1 MQEHSIPVLDLQRF
15 ESANPTAVA
24 GAARELDEICSEIG
38 FLVISNHGV
47 AEETQNALY
56 DAARSFFDLPPEA
69 KMTVRRP
76 HHDQN
81 RGYIPYGE
89 ETLARMHGG
98 DTPPD
103 FKEVFA
109 IGPFDRP
116 DDRYHSQELS
126 YPNFAPNLWPGTL
139 SALEPA
145 MKAYFLALEDLSRR
159 IARCFAL
166 ALGLRPEWFADK
178 LDRHASQLRLLHYP
192 APSHD
197 LEPGQLRCGVH
208 TDLGM
213 MTILRN
219 EAAAGGLQVR
229 PRGSDWIDAPA
240 IDNTFIV
247 NIGDLLMR
255 WTNDRWVST
264 PHRVAVPETEARSRS
279 RRLSIGYFTR
289 PNYDAPIACIG
300 TCTDAT
306 RPARYAPTTVKV
318 YNDLRFARGA
328 GPPRGGS
335 GNLANPI
342 LDRDTAAP
350 VDARADPA

>member
-1 MQEHSIPVLDLQRF
+1 MTTSSIPVFDLRRF
-15 ESANPTAVA
+15 DGTDPARVA
-24 GAARELDEICSEIG
+24 AAARELDEICREIG

-47 AEETQNALY
+47 DEAVQRTLH
-56 DAARSFFDLPPEA
+56 DAARSFFDLPLEQ
-69 KMTVRRP
+69 KMAVRRP
-76 HHDQN
+76 FHDQN

-103 FKEVFA
+103 YKEVFA

-126 YPNFAPNLWPGTL
+126 YPNFAPNLWP
-139 SALEPA
+139 SAPPALGPA
-145 MKAYFLALEDLSRR
+145 MKAYFLAIEDLSRR
-159 IARCFAL
+159 LARCLAL
-166 ALGLRPEWFADK
+166 ALGLPPGWFADK

-192 APSHD
+192 APSRE

-240 IDNTFIV
+240 IDDTFVV

-264 PHRVAVPETEARSRS
+264 PHRVAVPAAEARSRS

-289 PNYDAPIACIG
+289 PNYDAPIACIS
-300 TCTDAT
+300 TCTNGAN
-306 RPARYAPTTVKV
+306 PPRYAPTTVKI
-318 YNDLRFARGA
+318 YNDRRFARGA
-328 GPPRGGS
+328 GPRAS
-335 GNLANPI
+335 AV
-342 LDRDTAAP
+342 A
-350 VDARADPA
+350 DAVEPGAQPEAFAG

>member
-1 MQEHSIPVLDLQRF
+1 MATRTIPVLDLGRF
-15 ESANPTAVA
+15 ESPNPAEA
-24 GAARELDEICSEIG
+24 AAAARELDGICCEIG
-38 FLVISNHGV
+38 FVVISNHGV
-47 AEETQNALY
+47 PEPVQTALY
-56 DAARSFFDLPPEA
+56 DAAHAFFDLPLDA

-76 HHDQN
+76 QHDQN

-109 IGPFDRP
+109 VGPFDRP
-116 DDRYHSQELS
+116 DDRYHSHELS
-126 YPNFAPNLWPGTL
+126 YPNFAPNLWPPAL
-139 SALEPA
+139 PSLEPV
-145 MKAYFLALEDLSRR
+145 MKAYFAALDDLSWRL
-159 IARCFAL
+159 ARYFAL
-166 ALGLRPEWFADK
+166 ALGLPADWFSDK

-192 APSHD
+192 APSGE

-213 MTILRN
+213 MTVLRN

-229 PRGSDWIDAPA
+229 PRDGGWIDAPA
-240 IDNTFIV
+240 IDDTFIV

-264 PHRVAVPETEARSRS
+264 PHRVAVPEADARSRS

-289 PNYDAPIACIG
+289 PNYDAPIACID
-300 TCTDAT
+300 TCIDTAH
-306 RPARYAPTTVKV
+306 PPLYAPTTVKV
-318 YNDLRFARGA
+318 YNDARFARGA
-328 GPPRGGS
+328 GPRRQEPAHMGG
-335 GNLANPI
+335 A
-342 LDRDTAAP
+342 
-350 VDARADPA
+350 